1 MYLQIYDNSDKSIP
15 WNKWKPIIKYEKE
28 RFWSIILDKI
38 NETFAY
44 IENFNVDSTPQSTYW
59 STVNKTDVIANVT
72 GINNQEPK
80 IMFMKYWS
88 SAFIMLLILVYIM
101 LYIQQYCNYRK
112 YRRRHHFIIRRDC
125 KRVTGIN
132 NCKRV
137 TGINNQ
143 EPITMLSASY
153 DWY

>member
-1 MYLQIYDNSDKSIP
+1 MIMYLQIYDNSDKSIP

-59 STVNKTDVIANVT
+59 STVNKTNVIANIT
-72 GINNQEPK
+72 EITNQEPN
-80 IMFMKYWS
+80 IMFLIYWS
-88 SAFIMLLILVYIM
+88 SAFFMLLILVYIM
-101 LYIQQYCNYRK
+101 LLIRQYCK
-112 YRRRHHFIIRRDC
+112 YCKHQRRHYC
-125 KRVTGIN
+125 KRITRIDNYKYVT
-132 NCKRV
+132 R
-137 TGINNQ
+137 INNQ
-143 EPITMLSASY
+143 DPITMLSAAY